1 MQHSGS
7 LLQTSHLQG
16 LSCAPSKRPHGSER
30 TISGRNL
37 EFFDLTLNDGNTF
50 AYDPAD
56 PCAKSDQRKIDPS
69 HSCATVGI
77 TSRAGE
83 ARLHRPAV
91 ETIKEPLLKRPATWL
106 QQSRTWL
113 QQLGTP
119 SSTSPIEAS
128 GSSISLHGLSC
139 GMLSGG
145 LVVRS
150 WSASGGRRTLWDG
163 RGRSACVIFG
173 SCWMRADV
181 GLPAKVRPADRVA
194 RIMLSAPSGQ
204 AAVAEAARREKV
216 CEQPIGRC
224 KAGVTEAG
232 KTAPGDREN
241 PGPWP
246 CGAECEAEIE
256 DLALAPSKTAA
267 ELQCWK
273 SGGSARLFQRPR
285 GNPDRR
291 GNAGLEGSANCLTFP
306 KRT

>member
-1 MQHSGS
+1 MASAIGNVASAIGNAFEHLFDRS
-7 LLQTSHLQG
+7 LRFLDQF
-16 LSCAPSKRPHGSER
+16 ARPVLWDALWR
-30 TISGRNL
+30 
-37 EFFDLTLNDGNTF
+37 
-50 AYDPAD
+50 
-56 PCAKSDQRKIDPS
+56 
-69 HSCATVGI
+69 VGC
-77 TSRAGE
+77 E
-83 ARLHRPAV
+83 
-91 ETIKEPLLKRPATWL
+91 
-106 QQSRTWL
+106 
-113 QQLGTP
+113 
-119 SSTSPIEAS
+119 
-128 GSSISLHGLSC
+128 
-139 GMLSGG
+139 
-145 LVVRS
+145 VVVGVR
-150 WSASGGRRTLWDG
+150 GRRTLWDG

-224 KAGVTEAG
+224 KAGVTEAD

-273 SGGSARLFQRPR
+273 SGGSARPFQRPR

-291 GNAGLEGSANCLTFP
+291 ENAGLEGSANCLTFP
-306 KRT
+306 KRTWRRRQARARERRLVKGPGTP